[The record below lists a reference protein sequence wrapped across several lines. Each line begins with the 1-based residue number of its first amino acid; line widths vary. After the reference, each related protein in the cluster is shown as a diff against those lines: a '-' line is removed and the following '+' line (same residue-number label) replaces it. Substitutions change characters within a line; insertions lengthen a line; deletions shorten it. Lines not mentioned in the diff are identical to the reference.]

1 MTSVFSITIL
11 KVEDNSNASKILSEN
26 HFQPGIL
33 YHPNT
38 RIGRELDTSN
48 ILFLTKVLLY
58 NMLCQN
64 KNTEHVVGEK
74 N

>member
-11 KVEDNSNASKILSEN
+11 KMEDNSNASKILSEN

-33 YHPNT
+33 YYPNT

-48 ILFLTKVLLY
+48 IFFLTKVLLD
-58 NMLCQN
+58 NTLCQN
-64 KNTEHVVGEK
+64 KNRTCGGR
-74 N
+74 